1 MSAWLI
7 WVVVA
12 AVLAA
17 GEIATL
23 GFLLAPLALA
33 AGLAAVVAALGGGLA
48 FQLAAFIVA
57 SLASLVFL
65 RPIAKAH
72 LRAPARLRTGAA
84 ALEGATAV
92 VVERVDADGGRVRI
106 GGEVWSAR
114 AFAEHQVME
123 PGARVEVARIDG
135 ATALVYE

>member
-7 WVVVA
+7 WVVAA

-17 GEIATL
+17 GEIVTL

-33 AGLAAVVAALGGGLA
+33 AVLAAVVAGLGGGIVL
-48 FQLAAFIVA
+48 QLATFILA
-57 SLASLVFL
+57 SLASLVFI
-65 RPIAKAH
+65 RPLAKAH

-84 ALEGATAV
+84 ALEGTRAV
-92 VVERVDADGGRVRI
+92 VVERVDANGGRVKI